1 MAFGIGNL
9 YTRDL
14 RRAERFLREGD
25 GFFAVRNNVD
35 FFAAQFANDGLHS
48 HALHADTRA
57 NGIDVL
63 VATEDRNLGAFARF
77 PRGSADLHGAVVNFG
92 NFHFKQTLH
101 QRGIRA
107 RDDNLRAFGRAIH
120 HANHD
125 AKAFANVVSL
135 ELRLFAL
142 GQTRFG
148 AAHVHD
154 EVGSFGALD
163 DDGDQFADAIVILI
177 ENGVALGFAHFL
189 QDDLLGSLR
198 GDTA

>member
-1 MAFGIGNL
+1 MR
-9 YTRDL
+9 T
-14 RRAERFLREGD
+14 
-25 GFFAVRNNVD
+25 
-35 FFAAQFANDGLHS
+35 
-48 HALHADTRA
+48 
-57 NGIDVL
+57 
-63 VATEDRNLGAFARF
+63 
-77 PRGSADLHGAVVNFG
+77 
-92 NFHFKQTLH
+92 
-101 QRGIRA
+101 
-107 RDDNLRAFGRAIH
+107 FGRAIH